1 MTQNEGSSGE
11 SNPESMAPPCDEITK
26 CQSIEMLNE
35 EAPAINQHN
44 QTRRMDIV
52 KDQLLN
58 EGLYAELRTYI
69 IFNEVPLVQCHTIAY
84 VFHFVEF
91 ENLKFRTAD
100 AHSEFQGASALNSEK
115 YDFQK

>member
-91 ENLKFRTAD
+91 ENLKYTHTHTYMLIYIQPIRI
-100 AHSEFQGASALNSEK
+100 QNSNGLLP
-115 YDFQK
+115 